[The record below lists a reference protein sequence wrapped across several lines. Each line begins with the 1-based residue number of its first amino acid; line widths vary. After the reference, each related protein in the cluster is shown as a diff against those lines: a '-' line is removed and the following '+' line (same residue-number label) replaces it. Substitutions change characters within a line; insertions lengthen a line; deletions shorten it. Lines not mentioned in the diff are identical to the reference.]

1 MQKTVVCIDNDPGIL
16 VIYRSILADCG
27 YEVLIAPE
35 GRFGLH
41 QLEHHVVDVVLVDYD
56 MPEMDG
62 GIVAAEISRRMPNVA
77 IVLIS
82 GYDEVPAEVSGHIQA
97 FVGKPFTTQ
106 QLLHSVETAIAA
118 KSEPILSENLTDIA
132 DP

>member
-82 GYDEVPAEVSGHIQA
+82 G
-97 FVGKPFTTQ
+97 
-106 QLLHSVETAIAA
+106 
-118 KSEPILSENLTDIA
+118 
-132 DP
+132 